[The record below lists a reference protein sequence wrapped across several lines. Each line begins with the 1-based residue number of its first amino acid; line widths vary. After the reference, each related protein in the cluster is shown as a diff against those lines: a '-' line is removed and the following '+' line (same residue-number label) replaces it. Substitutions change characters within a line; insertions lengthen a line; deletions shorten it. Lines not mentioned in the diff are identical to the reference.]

1 MKDLILWNLWYGML
15 VTLPSVITTLLIK
28 SVMVSAVARRR
39 RPSSINRREEVG
51 HVIF

>member
-15 VTLPSVITTLLIK
+15 VALPLVITTTLIK
-28 SVMVSAVARRR
+28 SAMVRAVARQR
-39 RPSSINRREEVG
+39 RPSSINRREEVR